1 MTLIRILMP
10 CEVDAIRY
18 AAGQVVEFPYALAS
32 SIVVNGFG
40 VEVASDAVTQEHS
53 SRMQT
58 AGDGEIGG
66 PVFAP
71 DSDGEGE

>member
-1 MTLIRILMP
+1 MTLIRILTP

-18 AAGQVVEFPYALAS
+18 AAGQVVEFTDALAS
-32 SIVVNGFG
+32 CIVVNGFG
-40 VEVASDAVTQEHS
+40 VEVASGAVTQEHS

-71 DSDGEGE
+71 DFDSEGE